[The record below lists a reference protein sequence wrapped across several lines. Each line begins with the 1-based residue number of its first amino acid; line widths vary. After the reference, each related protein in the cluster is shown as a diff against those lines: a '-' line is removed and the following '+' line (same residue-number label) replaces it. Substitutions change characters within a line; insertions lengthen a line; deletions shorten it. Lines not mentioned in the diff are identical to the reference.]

1 MNLRLNHADRDLQNR
16 VIQRRGNLADSA
28 AVAQLLAG
36 NIVDD
41 RAHLVAVGF
50 CVRRAV
56 IVKIEFLAG
65 GHDHVVEPLHALHDV
80 VQPAN
85 LRLRGLL
92 RVVIRREHGDQ
103 VARLRLVPRVH
114 HFQLQL
120 ARRADAPSDAIIRQ
134 GDGQILLHGADGHH
148 RALGHRAQAFARL
161 AVHDLSV
168 FRRHRRVGIEDDAR
182 HIRPVGII
190 SPEIPQMAA
199 QHIAV
204 RVALLHARPLVIE
217 LHHIDG
223 FVFVNRADQLG
234 VLVLFLADGQIHVR
248 RRAVHRREAGRNLI
262 ILRQLNAVVC
272 GAKVVDPVGQHI
284 ALHALLHHGK
294 PFLAQLGDVHRFA
307 LFELL
312 QLLRGFAFL
321 RADGQAPLGHAQIL
335 RGRRQILDVSG
346 QHIAHHAVLVNLRPL
361 AAIFDDVNQL
371 ARLHAAQL
379 RGRRGFLRAYGHGL

>member
-1 MNLRLNHADRDLQNR
+1 
-16 VIQRRGNLADSA
+16 
-28 AVAQLLAG
+28 
-36 NIVDD
+36 
-41 RAHLVAVGF
+41 
-50 CVRRAV
+50 
-56 IVKIEFLAG
+56 
-65 GHDHVVEPLHALHDV
+65 
-80 VQPAN
+80 
-85 LRLRGLL
+85 
-92 RVVIRREHGDQ
+92 
-103 VARLRLVPRVH
+103 
-114 HFQLQL
+114 
-120 ARRADAPSDAIIRQ
+120 
-134 GDGQILLHGADGHH
+134 
-148 RALGHRAQAFARL
+148 
-161 AVHDLSV
+161 
-168 FRRHRRVGIEDDAR
+168 
-182 HIRPVGII
+182 
-190 SPEIPQMAA
+190 MAA

-204 RVALLHARPLVIE
+204 RVALLHARPLVVE

-248 RRAVHRREAGRNLI
+248 RRAVYRREAGRNLI
-262 ILRQLNAVVC
+262 IRRQLNAVVR

-321 RADGQAPLGHAQIL
+321 RADGQVPLGHAQIL
-335 RGRRQILDVSG
+335 RVRLVVIARGRRQILDVSG

-361 AAIFDDVNQL
+361 AAVFDDVNQL